1 MKTLEDYDFAL
12 HYHPG
17 KVNIVADALSRKNFD
32 QLSSLRLKEF
42 EMHAVI
48 EDFELCL
55 GWKGQGPCLY
65 SISARPMYIQRIMEA
80 QVCDEF
86 LEKVKAHLVAGEV
99 DENWSMHENRSVR
112 LKGRLC
118 VPRDVELRNEL
129 LVDAHKEK
137 YIIHPGNTKMYQDLK
152 RQFWWSG
159 MKRDIAQFV
168 ANCQICQQVKAKH
181 QRPAGLLQ
189 PLPIPEWMWDHITYG
204 LCDRVAKN

>member
-99 DENWSMHENRSVR
+99 DENWSMYE
-112 LKGRLC
+112 
-118 VPRDVELRNEL
+118 D
-129 LVDAHKEK
+129 
-137 YIIHPGNTKMYQDLK
+137 
-152 RQFWWSG
+152 
-159 MKRDIAQFV
+159 
-168 ANCQICQQVKAKH
+168 
-181 QRPAGLLQ
+181 
-189 PLPIPEWMWDHITYG
+189 
-204 LCDRVAKN
+204 